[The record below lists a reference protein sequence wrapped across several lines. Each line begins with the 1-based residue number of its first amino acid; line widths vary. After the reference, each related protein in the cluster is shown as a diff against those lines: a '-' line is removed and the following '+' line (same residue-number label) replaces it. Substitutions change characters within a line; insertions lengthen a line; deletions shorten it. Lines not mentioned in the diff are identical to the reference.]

1 MRTTVISVIAATA
14 LLGYRSAMLAAP
26 EQTPQ
31 PSQATQARVWV
42 QNHGE
47 REAVPVAIESIS
59 RDFRMAPLRVRVVN
73 AETAAGRDEP
83 VRVRLTSTAWLYRT
97 IVLNPQQAG
106 AGAATALAEPGLS
119 GWEAT
124 GIAFVAA
131 DGTTTLLLK
140 RPQQ

>member
-1 MRTTVISVIAATA
+1 MRTTVISVIGATA

-47 REAVPVAIESIS
+47 REAVPVVIESIS
-59 RDFRMAPLRVRVVN
+59 RDFNMAPLRVRVVN
-73 AETAAGRDEP
+73 AETGGRDEP

-106 AGAATALAEPGLS
+106 AGAATALAEPGLN